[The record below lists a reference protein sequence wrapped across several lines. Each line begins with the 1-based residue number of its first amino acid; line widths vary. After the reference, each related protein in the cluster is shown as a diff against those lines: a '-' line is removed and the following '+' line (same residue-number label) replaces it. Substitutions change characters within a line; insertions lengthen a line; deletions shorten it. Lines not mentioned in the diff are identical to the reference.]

1 MQVTLYQYGCVF
13 PFITVLILFANIM
26 NNKIYLILA
35 ACMLFL
41 CAQAQK
47 VTVIDEITGQVLTN
61 VNIYNADKSFS
72 ATTNV
77 RGLADISKAGINDS
91 LYFRH
96 LGYQTQAF
104 TPGMLKTSKYL
115 VTLKAANLSLD
126 AVVISANRWE
136 QEDREIPH
144 RVEKITMQQIAF
156 SNPQTAADLLSAG
169 GYAYIQKSQMAGG
182 SPILRGFATNRVML
196 VVDGVRINNAI
207 FRTGNLQ
214 NVISLDAASVESNEI
229 LFGPGAVM
237 YGSDAIGGVMD
248 FHTLKPKFADNGK
261 ALFSGNVF
269 GRFSSANL
277 EKTGHLDF
285 NAGLKKWA
293 FTTSLTWSDYDDL
306 KAGANGNAYFLRPK
320 YQKTVDGEDIEVVN
334 DDPQKQVYSG
344 YSQFNALQRVSFKP
358 NSHWFFDYGFYYS
371 ETSDAPR
378 YDRLY
383 LTDNE
388 GNLVNAEW
396 YYGPQK
402 WMMNRLEAKYSNQ
415 GKFADA
421 VRIVAAHQ
429 LYEESR
435 HDRKMNNARLRN
447 QYEKVNAMSLNLDL
461 DKKLSETI
469 SLFYGAEA
477 VYNKVGSEANR
488 VKISDGTTTL
498 TNARYPDGST
508 WQSYAAYANLKWKFN
523 PHWVLSAGTRYSYII
538 LNADFD
544 TTMFPFP
551 FTNASLANGAL
562 NGSIGLTF
570 APQEKWQL
578 YTNLSTGFRS
588 PNIDD
593 LGKVFDS
600 EPGSVV
606 VPNANLEPEYA
617 WNAEAGTAVIL
628 ASFIKA
634 DLSVYYTL
642 LDNALA
648 RRDFSYNGQDSIF
661 YDGELSRV
669 QAIQNITKAWVSGI
683 QAGVEMNF
691 GKGFGMRSTLSYQ
704 KGEEQSEDSLKYYPL
719 RHAVPLFGSTHL
731 TYERH
736 RLRFDLYV
744 EYNSEMKADDMPL
757 SELADATP
765 YAKDQNGLP
774 FVPGWYTLN
783 FKAAW
788 FVNKVFT
795 VNAGIENI
803 TDQLYRP
810 YASGISAPGRNF
822 LITLRAKF

>member
-1 MQVTLYQYGCVF
+1 MKNKVYLTIAAF
-13 PFITVLILFANIM
+13 MVLIAV
-26 NNKIYLILA
+26 
-35 ACMLFL
+35 
-41 CAQAQK
+41 QAQK
-47 VTVIDEITGQVLTN
+47 VTVIDEITGQVLSN
-61 VNIYNADKSFS
+61 VNIYNIDKSFS
-72 ATTNV
+72 STTNV
-77 RGLADISKAGINDS
+77 RGQVDISKAKISDS

-96 LGYQTQAF
+96 LGYQTQAY
-104 TPGMLKTSKYL
+104 TPGMLKDSKYL
-115 VTLKAANLSLD
+115 VILKATNLSLD

-156 SNPQTAADLLSAG
+156 SNPQTSADLLAAG

-182 SPILRGFATNRVML
+182 SPILRGFSTNRVML
-196 VVDGVRINNAI
+196 VVDGVRMNNAI

-248 FHTLKPKFADNGK
+248 FHTLTPKFANNGK
-261 ALFSGNVF
+261 ALFSGNAF

-277 EKTGHLDF
+277 EKTGHFDF
-285 NAGLKKWA
+285 NAGLEKWA

-306 KAGANGNAYFLRPK
+306 MAGSNGNEYFLRPT
-320 YQKTVDGEDIEVVN
+320 YQKTVDGEDIVVVN
-334 DDPQKQVYSG
+334 ADPQKQISSG
-344 YSQFNALQRVSFKP
+344 YSQLNALQRISFKP
-358 NSHWFFDYGFYYS
+358 SEKWFFDYGFYYS

-383 LTDNE
+383 LADDK

-402 WMMNRLEAKYSNQ
+402 WMMNRLEAKYTRQ
-415 GKFADA
+415 GKLADA

-447 QYEKVNAMSLNLDL
+447 QYEKVNAFSLNVDL
-461 DKKLSETI
+461 DKKVNETI
-469 SLFYGAEA
+469 SLFYGAEM
-477 VYNKVGSEANR
+477 VYNKVGSEADRLN
-488 VKISDGTTTL
+488 ISDGTITP
-498 TNARYPDGST
+498 TNTRYPDGSV
-508 WQSYAAYANLKWKFN
+508 WQSYAAYANLKWKFD
-523 PHWVLSAGTRYSYII
+523 PKWVLNAGMRYSYIA
-538 LNADFD
+538 LEADFD

-551 FTNASLANGAL
+551 FTSASLANGAL
-562 NGSIGLTF
+562 NGSVGLTY
-570 APQEKWQL
+570 APAENWQF
-578 YTNLSTGFRS
+578 YTNLSSGFRS

-600 EPGSVV
+600 EPGTVV
-606 VPNANLEPEYA
+606 VPNDELEPEYA
-617 WNAEAGTAVIL
+617 WNAEAGTAVI
-628 ASFIKA
+628 FGKRVKA
-634 DLSVYYTL
+634 DISVYYTL

-648 RRDFSYNGQDSIF
+648 RRDFSYNGQDSII
-661 YDGELSRV
+661 YDGDLSRV
-669 QAIQNITKAWVSGI
+669 QAIQNITRAWVAGI
-683 QAGVEMNF
+683 QAGIEVSF
-691 GKGFGMRSTLSYQ
+691 GKGFGLKSTFNYQ
-704 KGEEQSEDSLKYYPL
+704 KGEEQSEESLKYYPL
-719 RHAVPLFGSTHL
+719 RHAVPFFGSTHL
-731 TYERH
+731 TWEMQ
-736 RLRFDLYV
+736 RLRFDLYA
-744 EYNSEMKADDMPL
+744 EYNSEMSAEDMPL
-757 SELADATP
+757 SERADASP
-765 YAKDQNGLP
+765 YAKDENGLP

-788 FVNKVFT
+788 FVNKTFT
-795 VNAGIENI
+795 VNAGIGNI

-822 LITLRAKF
+822 ILTLRARF

>member
-1 MQVTLYQYGCVF
+1 M
-13 PFITVLILFANIM
+13 
-26 NNKIYLILA
+26 KSHIYFTLA
-35 ACMLFL
+35 AILMVL
-41 CAQAQK
+41 AVSAQK
-47 VTVIDEITGQVLTN
+47 ITVIDDITGQVIPN
-61 VNIYNADKSFS
+61 VAVYNLSHSFS

-77 RGLADISKAGINDS
+77 KGQADISGAPVTDS

-96 LGYQTQAF
+96 LGYQTMAY
-104 TPGMLKTSKYL
+104 TPAILKTINYM
-115 VTLKAANLSLD
+115 VILKASNLSLD

-156 SNPQTAADLLSAG
+156 SNPQTSADLLAAG

-182 SPILRGFATNRVML
+182 SPILRGFSTNRVML
-196 VVDGVRINNAI
+196 VVDGVRMNNAI

-214 NVISLDAASVESNEI
+214 NVISIDAASVESNEI

-261 ALFSGNVF
+261 TLLSGNVF

-277 EKTGHLDF
+277 EKTGHFDF

-306 KAGANGNAYFLRPK
+306 KAGSNGNDYFLRPT

-334 DDPQKQVYSG
+334 DDPQKMIYSG
-344 YSQFNALQRVSFKP
+344 YSQFNALQRISFRP
-358 NSHWFFDYGFYYS
+358 SENWFFDYGFYYS

-383 LTDNE
+383 LTDDE
-388 GNLVNAEW
+388 GSLVNAEW

-402 WMMNRLEAKYSNQ
+402 WIMNRVEAKYTKE
-415 GKFADA
+415 GKLADA
-421 VRIVAAHQ
+421 FRIVAAHQ

-447 QYEKVNAMSLNLDL
+447 QYEKVNAFSLNIDL
-461 DKKLSETI
+461 DKKLNEEI
-469 SLFYGAEA
+469 SLFYGAE
-477 VYNKVGSEANR
+477 VIYNKVGSEADR
-488 VKISDGTTTL
+488 VNIFDGTVTP
-498 TNARYPDGST
+498 TNTRYPDGST
-508 WQSYAAYANLKWKFN
+508 WQSYAAYANMKWKFD
-523 PHWVLSAGTRYSYII
+523 PEWVLNAGLRYSYVA
-538 LNADFD
+538 LEADFD

-551 FTNASLANGAL
+551 FTHASVSNGAL
-562 NGSIGLTF
+562 NGSLGLTF
-570 APQEKWQL
+570 APEGNWQL
-578 YTNLSTGFRS
+578 YTNLSSGFRS

-606 VPNANLEPEYA
+606 VPNADLEPEYA
-617 WNAEAGTAVIL
+617 WNAEAGTAVI
-628 ASFIKA
+628 FGKHVKA

-642 LDNALA
+642 LNHALA
-648 RRDFSYNGQDSIF
+648 RRDYSYNGLDSIM
-661 YDGELSRV
+661 YDGEMSRV
-669 QAIQNITKAWVSGI
+669 QAIQNITSAWVTGI
-683 QAGVEMNF
+683 QAGVEVNF
-691 GKGFGMRSTLSYQ
+691 GKGFGMRSTFNYQ

-719 RHAVPLFGSTHL
+719 RHAVPFFGSTHF
-731 TYERH
+731 TYEIH
-736 RLRFDLYV
+736 RFRFDAYA
-744 EYNSEMKADDMPL
+744 EYNSEVTAEDMPL
-757 SELADATP
+757 SERADAAP
-765 YAKDQNGLP
+765 YAKDANGLP

-788 FVNKVFT
+788 FVNKTFT
-795 VNAGIENI
+795 VNAGVENL

-810 YASGISAPGRNF
+810 FASGISAPGRNF
-822 LITLRAKF
+822 LITLRARF